1 MDYSGNRFRR
11 RFVGYD
17 RSAVDMEF
25 EKLLNQVDEEVGK
38 NEQLKREI
46 DDLKEER
53 RDWEYAKRTLEEE
66 RTAISRDRA
75 SLAESVSSIS
85 SKVAELETNLSS
97 AKVANE
103 ALQNKVDATTSEKN
117 QLQLRLETV
126 QERNRELTLRER
138 QFDEI
143 EKSVSS
149 IMSVTKRATDRLFQ
163 KSVENQE
170 NVIRIAGDAAQ
181 EAAIIRADLTAARD
195 DMNLAFDEFQDKIDK
210 IDASLT
216 GAVHK
221 LVAIK
226 HDSGL
231 KPKNANATIESEVE
245 RLLSMRA
252 GEIDYSDG
260 KGYAVPVLGPY
271 SSKFISDTAKKVNSG
286 EIEGNPPSQQ
296 NSAQKEPSYAR
307 PDTAE
312 EKPESKPI
320 VKRSFPTN
328 FESSASSIKEANKLL
343 DDADDAA
350 EQKNYIPLMQQ
361 PIPQQPVYQPVYNP
375 FIATNCPTLNPALEI
390 GDGITVNGVQSFIG
404 RWECN
409 FGKLMASD
417 ISAPYD
423 EEIDHEYPYKSSITE
438 TVERRLARAVSTLEV
453 LPSSIIAQVASE
465 GKDWDTSG
473 KVINYYGF
481 GLPNDIGNYNVGQ
494 TYLNQ
499 SDGKLYTYGNGQW
512 NYTAQL
518 PSRWYQKVSTVEITD
533 SGIEIKS
540 TGSINLKAGS
550 TINASSNNISL
561 DENGNLRL
569 NGTLYVN
576 GNIIA
581 GTFDAEGLVKQ
592 VASIGSSG
600 FGMDNMPGGSWTGI
614 GDWSDLG
621 SPVAV
626 FG

>member
-25 EKLLNQVDEEVGK
+25 EKLLNQVDEEVEK
-38 NEQLKREI
+38 NEELKKEI
-46 DDLKEER
+46 KDLKEER
-53 RDWEYAKRTLEEE
+53 KDWEYARRSLEEE
-66 RTAISRDRA
+66 RASISRDRA

-85 SKVAELETNLSS
+85 GKVAELETSLSS

-117 QLQLRLETV
+117 QLQLRLDTM

-181 EAAIIRADLTAARD
+181 EAAMIRADLTAARD

-231 KPKNANATIESEVE
+231 KPKNAEATIESEVE

-271 SSKFISDTAKKVNSG
+271 SAKFIADTAKKVNSG

-296 NSAQKEPSYAR
+296 NSSARGEAAHAR
-307 PDTAE
+307 PDNGGE
-312 EKPESKPI
+312 HRDSKPQ
-320 VKRSFPTN
+320 VKKTYPGN
-328 FESSASSIKEANKLL
+328 FESSDASIKEANKIL
-343 DDADDAA
+343 DAADDAA
-350 EQKNYIPLMQQ
+350 EQKNYVPLQQQFAPPPQPAYHAVFNPYIAQPYVPPVEYTQPPRQNPIGFGYQDEPEEVEVTAETAKEVSEQ
-361 PIPQQPVYQPVYNP
+361 PINPYSGAGYEQVDISRLSSAEPTIDMNSPELQYIQPQPMPSYPVDGQPVQMTMSQPTIDASNAAAYEY
-375 FIATNCPTLNPALEI
+375 AGMRPTYSPDIPVVSVDTHPQALPQARPQARPQVRPEAVQPSVEAPSAKRVEI
-390 GDGITVNGVQSFIG
+390 VKKV
-404 RWECN
+404 R
-409 FGKLMASD
+409 
-417 ISAPYD
+417 
-423 EEIDHEYPYKSSITE
+423 
-438 TVERRLARAVSTLEV
+438 
-453 LPSSIIAQVASE
+453 QVPV
-465 GKDWDTSG
+465 DN
-473 KVINYYGF
+473 KVI
-481 GLPNDIGNYNVGQ
+481 V
-494 TYLNQ
+494 TVRH
-499 SDGKLYTYGNGQW
+499 GK
-512 NYTAQL
+512 
-518 PSRWYQKVSTVEITD
+518 
-533 SGIEIKS
+533 
-540 TGSINLKAGS
+540 
-550 TINASSNNISL
+550 
-561 DENGNLRL
+561 
-569 NGTLYVN
+569 
-576 GNIIA
+576 
-581 GTFDAEGLVKQ
+581 
-592 VASIGSSG
+592 
-600 FGMDNMPGGSWTGI
+600 
-614 GDWSDLG
+614 
-621 SPVAV
+621 
-626 FG
+626 

>member
-25 EKLLNQVDEEVGK
+25 EKLLNQVDEEVDK

-46 DDLKEER
+46 NDLKEER

-85 SKVAELETNLSS
+85 GKVAELENSLSS
-97 AKVANE
+97 VKVANE
-103 ALQNKVDATTSEKN
+103 ALQNKIDATTSEKN
-117 QLQLRLETV
+117 QLQIRLDTV

-181 EAAIIRADLTAARD
+181 EAAMIRADLTAARD
-195 DMNLAFDEFQDKIDK
+195 DMNLAFDEFQDRIDK

-231 KPKNANATIESEVE
+231 KPKNASATIESEVE

-271 SSKFISDTAKKVNSG
+271 SAKFIADTAKKVNSG
-286 EIEGNPPSQQ
+286 EIEGNPPYQQ
-296 NSAQKEPSYAR
+296 NPVQKEPPYTR
-307 PDTAE
+307 PDTVD
-312 EKPESKPI
+312 EKPDSKPI
-320 VKRSFPTN
+320 IKRSYPTN
-328 FESSASSIKEANKLL
+328 FESSNASIKEANKLL
-343 DDADDAA
+343 DDADDAV
-350 EQKNYIPLMQQ
+350 EQNNYIPLQQQINQQ
-361 PIPQQPVYQPVYNP
+361 PVPPPQPPVYQPVYNP
-375 FIATNCPTLNPALEI
+375 FIAQPYTPPVQYTPPARQNPI
-390 GDGITVNGVQSFIG
+390 GFGYQEEEPEEPKVVEPQQPEQVDTPINPYSDGGYERV
-404 RWECN
+404 
-409 FGKLMASD
+409 D
-417 ISAPYD
+417 ISKLSKDTPTINMNTPELQY
-423 EEIDHEYPYKSSITE
+423 
-438 TVERRLARAVSTLEV
+438 
-453 LPSSIIAQVASE
+453 LPSQQVPQYA
-465 GKDWDTSG
+465 
-473 KVINYYGF
+473 
-481 GLPNDIGNYNVGQ
+481 
-494 TYLNQ
+494 
-499 SDGKLYTYGNGQW
+499 
-512 NYTAQL
+512 
-518 PSRWYQKVSTVEITD
+518 
-533 SGIEIKS
+533 
-540 TGSINLKAGS
+540 
-550 TINASSNNISL
+550 
-561 DENGNLRL
+561 
-569 NGTLYVN
+569 
-576 GNIIA
+576 
-581 GTFDAEGLVKQ
+581 FD
-592 VASIGSSG
+592 
-600 FGMDNMPGGSWTGI
+600 
-614 GDWSDLG
+614 G
-621 SPVAV
+621 SPVQMSMNMSQPVIDATNGASYQFAGTAPTFMPNSV
-626 FG
+626 PVVSADAQQSPAEADQKDADASSVKRVEVMKKVRQVPVSEKVKITVRHGR

>member
-17 RSAVDMEF
+17 RNAVDLEF
-25 EKLLNQVDEEVGK
+25 EKLLSQVDEEVDR
-38 NEQLKREI
+38 NEQLKKEI

-85 SKVAELETNLSS
+85 GKVADLENSLSS

-117 QLQLRLETV
+117 QLQFRLETV

-181 EAAIIRADLTAARD
+181 EAAMIRADLTAARD

-231 KPKNANATIESEVE
+231 KPRNAEATIEGEVE

-271 SSKFISDTAKKVNSG
+271 SAKFIADTAKKVNAG

-296 NSAQKEPSYAR
+296 VAAQKEPPYAR
-307 PDTAE
+307 QDNGEAQQDM
-312 EKPESKPI
+312 KPT
-320 VKRSFPTN
+320 VKRSYPTN
-328 FESSASSIKEANKLL
+328 FESSDASIREANKLL
-343 DDADDAA
+343 DEADDAA
-350 EQKNYIPLMQQ
+350 EQKNYIPLLQQ
-361 PIPQQPVYQPVYNP
+361 INQQLTPPPIPQPVYQPVYNP
-375 FIATNCPTLNPALEI
+375 FIAQPYAPPVQYAPPVRQNPI
-390 GDGITVNGVQSFIG
+390 GFGYHEEQPEQPELIEEQPEQTEQTDVPINPYSDGGYERV
-404 RWECN
+404 
-409 FGKLMASD
+409 D
-417 ISAPYD
+417 ISKLSSSAP
-423 EEIDHEYPYKSSITE
+423 T
-438 TVERRLARAVSTLEV
+438 
-453 LPSSIIAQVASE
+453 
-465 GKDWDTSG
+465 
-473 KVINYYGF
+473 INMNTPD
-481 GLPNDIGNYNVGQ
+481 LQCIQPQ
-494 TYLNQ
+494 
-499 SDGKLYTYGNGQW
+499 
-512 NYTAQL
+512 QL
-518 PSRWYQKVSTVEITD
+518 PQNMFDASPVQISMNAAQPVAGVPNGAAYQYAGSVPTFTPNVPVVSAESQQPAAEQPAEEAPSAKRVEVVQKVRQVPVNEKVPVTVRH
-533 SGIEIKS
+533 G
-540 TGSINLKAGS
+540 
-550 TINASSNNISL
+550 
-561 DENGNLRL
+561 R
-569 NGTLYVN
+569 
-576 GNIIA
+576 
-581 GTFDAEGLVKQ
+581 
-592 VASIGSSG
+592 
-600 FGMDNMPGGSWTGI
+600 
-614 GDWSDLG
+614 
-621 SPVAV
+621 
-626 FG
+626 

>member
-1 MDYSGNRFRR
+1 MDYSGSRFRR

-17 RSAVDMEF
+17 RSAVDLEF
-25 EKLLNQVDEEVGK
+25 EKLLSQVDEEVDK

-85 SKVAELETNLSS
+85 SKVAELETSLSS

-103 ALQNKVDATTSEKN
+103 ALQNKIDATNSEKN
-117 QLQLRLETV
+117 QLQLRLDTV

-181 EAAIIRADLTAARD
+181 EAAMIRADLTAARD
-195 DMNLAFDEFQDKIDK
+195 DMNLAFDEFQDRIDK

-231 KPKNANATIESEVE
+231 KPKHADATIESEVE

-271 SSKFISDTAKKVNSG
+271 STKFIADAAKKVNAG
-286 EIEGNPPSQQ
+286 ETEGNPASQQ
-296 NSAQKEPSYAR
+296 NAAQKEPPYIR
-307 PDTAE
+307 PDAAD
-312 EKPESKPI
+312 EKADSKPVI
-320 VKRSFPTN
+320 KRSYPSN
-328 FESSASSIKEANKLL
+328 FETSDASIREANKLL
-343 DDADDAA
+343 DEADGAA
-350 EQKNYIPLMQQ
+350 VQKNYVPLQQQMNQQ
-361 PIPQQPVYQPVYNP
+361 PAPPPVYQPVYNP
-375 FIATNCPTLNPALEI
+375 YIAQPYTPPVPYTPPARQNPI
-390 GDGITVNGVQSFIG
+390 GFDYREEEEEEPESVVEQPGQTDAPINPYSDGGYERV
-404 RWECN
+404 
-409 FGKLMASD
+409 D
-417 ISAPYD
+417 ISKLSNAAPTINMNTPELQYIVPGQVPQYAFD
-423 EEIDHEYPYKSSITE
+423 GAPVQMSMN
-438 TVERRLARAVSTLEV
+438 VSQ
-453 LPSSIIAQVASE
+453 P
-465 GKDWDTSG
+465 
-473 KVINYYGF
+473 VINAANGSAY
-481 GLPNDIGNYNVGQ
+481 Q
-494 TYLNQ
+494 T
-499 SDGKLYTYGNGQW
+499 
-512 NYTAQL
+512 
-518 PSRWYQKVSTVEITD
+518 
-533 SGIEIKS
+533 
-540 TGSINLKAGS
+540 AGS
-550 TINASSNNISL
+550 APTFTPDTPVVSANAPQENAVTQQPEAEASSARKVEVTRKVRQIPVS
-561 DENGNLRL
+561 EK
-569 NGTLYVN
+569 
-576 GNIIA
+576 
-581 GTFDAEGLVKQ
+581 VK
-592 VASIGSSG
+592 VTVRYGSKPSVQ
-600 FGMDNMPGGSWTGI
+600 PGK
-614 GDWSDLG
+614 
-621 SPVAV
+621 
-626 FG
+626 

>member
-17 RSAVDMEF
+17 RSAVDLEF
-25 EKLLNQVDEEVGK
+25 EKLLSQVDEEVDK

-46 DDLKEER
+46 NDLKEER

-85 SKVAELETNLSS
+85 GKVAELENSLSS

-103 ALQNKVDATTSEKN
+103 ALQNKIDATTSEKN
-117 QLQLRLETV
+117 QLQLRLDTV

-181 EAAIIRADLTAARD
+181 EAAMIRADLTAARD
-195 DMNLAFDEFQDKIDK
+195 DMNLAFDEFQDRIDK

-231 KPKNANATIESEVE
+231 KPKNADATIESEVE

-271 SSKFISDTAKKVNSG
+271 SAKFIADAAKKVNAG
-286 EIEGNPPSQQ
+286 ETEGNPPYQQ
-296 NSAQKEPSYAR
+296 NAAQKEPPYAR
-307 PDTAE
+307 PDSEE
-312 EKPESKPI
+312 EKPDSKPTI
-320 VKRSFPTN
+320 KRSYPSN
-328 FESSASSIKEANKLL
+328 FESSDASIREANKLL
-343 DDADDAA
+343 DSADDAV
-350 EQKNYIPLMQQ
+350 EQKNYVPLQQ
-361 PIPQQPVYQPVYNP
+361 QYAPQPAPQPAYQAVYNP
-375 FIATNCPTLNPALEI
+375 FIAQPYTPPVQYTPPARQNPI
-390 GDGITVNGVQSFIG
+390 GFGYQEEEQEEPEVIDQPEQVDTPINPYSDGGYERV
-404 RWECN
+404 
-409 FGKLMASD
+409 D
-417 ISAPYD
+417 IS
-423 EEIDHEYPYKSSITE
+423 
-438 TVERRLARAVSTLEV
+438 
-453 LPSSIIAQVASE
+453 
-465 GKDWDTSG
+465 
-473 KVINYYGF
+473 
-481 GLPNDIGNYNVGQ
+481 
-494 TYLNQ
+494 
-499 SDGKLYTYGNGQW
+499 KLSN
-512 NYTAQL
+512 
-518 PSRWYQKVSTVEITD
+518 
-533 SGIEIKS
+533 
-540 TGSINLKAGS
+540 AGP
-550 TINASSNNISL
+550 TINMNTPDLQYIQSQQVPPYA
-561 DENGNLRL
+561 
-569 NGTLYVN
+569 
-576 GNIIA
+576 
-581 GTFDAEGLVKQ
+581 FD
-592 VASIGSSG
+592 
-600 FGMDNMPGGSWTGI
+600 
-614 GDWSDLG
+614 G
-621 SPVAV
+621 SPVQMSMNFSQPVIDATNGASYQFAGNAPTFTPNV
-626 FG
+626 PVVSADAQQAQTANGQPETELPAEEEHSAKRVEVTKKVRQVPVNEKVRITVRHGR

>member
-1 MDYSGNRFRR
+1 MHIVDYSGNRFRR

-361 PIPQQPVYQPVYNP
+361 PVPQSIPQQPIPQPPVYQPVYNP
-375 FIATNCPTLNPALEI
+375 FIAQPYTPPVHYTPPARQNPIGFGYQEEEQNQPEIIEEPPEQVNDPINPYSDGGYEKVDISKLNSNAPTINMNTPELQYIAPGQVPQYAFDSSPVQMSMNMAQPVIDATNGSSYQFAGSAPTFTPNVPVISSEVQQKQTETEQPAEEAVSAKRVEVTKKVRQVPI
-390 GDGITVNGVQSFIG
+390 NEKVRITV
-404 RWECN
+404 RH
-409 FGKLMASD
+409 GK
-417 ISAPYD
+417 
-423 EEIDHEYPYKSSITE
+423 
-438 TVERRLARAVSTLEV
+438 
-453 LPSSIIAQVASE
+453 
-465 GKDWDTSG
+465 
-473 KVINYYGF
+473 
-481 GLPNDIGNYNVGQ
+481 
-494 TYLNQ
+494 
-499 SDGKLYTYGNGQW
+499 
-512 NYTAQL
+512 
-518 PSRWYQKVSTVEITD
+518 
-533 SGIEIKS
+533 
-540 TGSINLKAGS
+540 
-550 TINASSNNISL
+550 
-561 DENGNLRL
+561 
-569 NGTLYVN
+569 
-576 GNIIA
+576 
-581 GTFDAEGLVKQ
+581 
-592 VASIGSSG
+592 
-600 FGMDNMPGGSWTGI
+600 
-614 GDWSDLG
+614 
-621 SPVAV
+621 
-626 FG
+626 

>member
-17 RSAVDMEF
+17 RSAVDLEF
-25 EKLLNQVDEEVGK
+25 EKLLSQVDEEVDK

-53 RDWEYAKRTLEEE
+53 RDWEYAKRTLVEE

-85 SKVAELETNLSS
+85 GKVAELENSLSS

-103 ALQNKVDATTSEKN
+103 ALQNKIDATTSEKN
-117 QLQLRLETV
+117 QLQLRLDTV

-181 EAAIIRADLTAARD
+181 EAAMIRADLTAARD
-195 DMNLAFDEFQDKIDK
+195 DMNLAFDEFQDRIDK

-231 KPKNANATIESEVE
+231 KPKNADATIESEVE

-271 SSKFISDTAKKVNSG
+271 SAKFIADAAKKVNAG
-286 EIEGNPPSQQ
+286 EIEGNPVSQQ
-296 NSAQKEPSYAR
+296 NSAQKEPPYAR
-307 PDTAE
+307 PDSGD
-312 EKPESKPI
+312 EKPDPKPTI
-320 VKRSFPTN
+320 KRSYPTN
-328 FESSASSIKEANKLL
+328 FESSDASIKEANKLL
-343 DDADDAA
+343 DAADDAA
-350 EQKNYIPLMQQ
+350 EQKNYIPLLQQ
-361 PIPQQPVYQPVYNP
+361 INQQIAPQPVPQQPVYQPVYNP
-375 FIATNCPTLNPALEI
+375 FIAQPYTPPVQYTPPARQNPI
-390 GDGITVNGVQSFIG
+390 GFGYQDEEQNEPEVTEEEPEQVDTPINPYSDGGYERV
-404 RWECN
+404 
-409 FGKLMASD
+409 D
-417 ISAPYD
+417 ISKLSNAAP
-423 EEIDHEYPYKSSITE
+423 
-438 TVERRLARAVSTLEV
+438 
-453 LPSSIIAQVASE
+453 
-465 GKDWDTSG
+465 
-473 KVINYYGF
+473 
-481 GLPNDIGNYNVGQ
+481 
-494 TYLNQ
+494 
-499 SDGKLYTYGNGQW
+499 
-512 NYTAQL
+512 
-518 PSRWYQKVSTVEITD
+518 
-533 SGIEIKS
+533 
-540 TGSINLKAGS
+540 
-550 TINASSNNISL
+550 TINMNTPELQYI
-561 DENGNLRL
+561 
-569 NGTLYVN
+569 
-576 GNIIA
+576 
-581 GTFDAEGLVKQ
+581 
-592 VASIGSSG
+592 
-600 FGMDNMPGGSWTGI
+600 MPGQVPQYAF
-614 GDWSDLG
+614 DG
-621 SPVAV
+621 SPVQMNMNISQPVITASAPGAYQYAGSAPTFTPDIPV
-626 FG
+626 ISADAQQEKPEAEKQAAEQATQEHSAKRVEVNKKVRQVPISEKVRITVRHGK

>member
-1 MDYSGNRFRR
+1 MHIVDYSGNRFRR

-343 DDADDAA
+343 DDA
-350 EQKNYIPLMQQ
+350 
-361 PIPQQPVYQPVYNP
+361 
-375 FIATNCPTLNPALEI
+375 F
-390 GDGITVNGVQSFIG
+390 
-404 RWECN
+404 R
-409 FGKLMASD
+409 
-417 ISAPYD
+417 
-423 EEIDHEYPYKSSITE
+423 
-438 TVERRLARAVSTLEV
+438 
-453 LPSSIIAQVASE
+453 
-465 GKDWDTSG
+465 
-473 KVINYYGF
+473 
-481 GLPNDIGNYNVGQ
+481 
-494 TYLNQ
+494 
-499 SDGKLYTYGNGQW
+499 
-512 NYTAQL
+512 
-518 PSRWYQKVSTVEITD
+518 
-533 SGIEIKS
+533 
-540 TGSINLKAGS
+540 
-550 TINASSNNISL
+550 
-561 DENGNLRL
+561 
-569 NGTLYVN
+569 
-576 GNIIA
+576 
-581 GTFDAEGLVKQ
+581 
-592 VASIGSSG
+592 
-600 FGMDNMPGGSWTGI
+600 
-614 GDWSDLG
+614 
-621 SPVAV
+621 
-626 FG
+626 

>member
-53 RDWEYAKRTLEEE
+53 RDWEFAKRTLEEE

-103 ALQNKVDATTSEKN
+103 ALQNKMDATTSEKN
-117 QLQLRLETV
+117 QLQLRLDTM

-195 DMNLAFDEFQDKIDK
+195 DMNLAFDELQDKIDK

-231 KPKNANATIESEVE
+231 KPKNASATIESEVE

-271 SSKFISDTAKKVNSG
+271 SAKFISDTAKKVNSG
-286 EIEGNPPSQQ
+286 EIEGNPAYQQ
-296 NSAQKEPSYAR
+296 NPAKKEPSFAR
-307 PDTAE
+307 PESDD
-312 EKPESKPI
+312 EKPDSKPI
-320 VKRSFPTN
+320 IKRSNPTN

-343 DDADDAA
+343 DEADDAA
-350 EQKNYIPLMQQ
+350 EQKNYTPIMQQTYSQPYPQPYPQ
-361 PIPQQPVYQPVYNP
+361 PIPQQAVYQPVYNP
-375 FIATNCPTLNPALEI
+375 FIAQPYTPPMHYAPSVRQNPIGFGYQEDEQPEQEVTEEQPEQVDTPINPYSDGGYERVDLSKLSSNAPTINMNTPELQYISPGQVPQYAFDSAPVQMSMNMAQPVIDADNGTSYQFTGNAPTFTPNVPVISANAKQTPPETEPQEESPSSKRVEVTKKVRQVPVSEKVR
-390 GDGITVNGVQSFIG
+390 ITV
-404 RWECN
+404 RH
-409 FGKLMASD
+409 GK
-417 ISAPYD
+417 
-423 EEIDHEYPYKSSITE
+423 
-438 TVERRLARAVSTLEV
+438 
-453 LPSSIIAQVASE
+453 
-465 GKDWDTSG
+465 
-473 KVINYYGF
+473 
-481 GLPNDIGNYNVGQ
+481 
-494 TYLNQ
+494 
-499 SDGKLYTYGNGQW
+499 
-512 NYTAQL
+512 
-518 PSRWYQKVSTVEITD
+518 
-533 SGIEIKS
+533 
-540 TGSINLKAGS
+540 
-550 TINASSNNISL
+550 
-561 DENGNLRL
+561 
-569 NGTLYVN
+569 
-576 GNIIA
+576 
-581 GTFDAEGLVKQ
+581 
-592 VASIGSSG
+592 
-600 FGMDNMPGGSWTGI
+600 
-614 GDWSDLG
+614 
-621 SPVAV
+621 
-626 FG
+626 

>member
-17 RSAVDMEF
+17 RNAVDMEF
-25 EKLLNQVDEEVGK
+25 DKLISQVDEEAEK

-46 DDLKEER
+46 DSLKEER

-85 SKVAELETNLSS
+85 GKVAELENNLSS

-103 ALQNKVDATTSEKN
+103 ALQNKIDATTSEKN

-195 DMNLAFDEFQDKIDK
+195 DMNLAFDELQDRIDK

-231 KPKNANATIESEVE
+231 KPKNSDATLESEVE

-252 GEIDYSDG
+252 GEVDYSDG

-271 SSKFISDTAKKVNSG
+271 SAKFISDTAKKVNSG
-286 EIEGNPPSQQ
+286 EVEGNPARQQ
-296 NSAQKEPSYAR
+296 NPSQKEPPHAR
-307 PDTAE
+307 PDSA
-312 EKPESKPI
+312 ESKPDSKPL
-320 VKRSFPTN
+320 VKKSYPSN
-328 FESSASSIKEANKLL
+328 FESSDASIKEANKIL
-343 DDADDAA
+343 DAADDAA
-350 EQKNYIPLMQQ
+350 ELKNYVPLQQ
-361 PIPQQPVYQPVYNP
+361 QYMPQTVPQMPQTAYQPVSQPAYQPAYQPVAQPVPQPAYQAVYNP
-375 FIATNCPTLNPALEI
+375 YIAQPYSPPTAYAPPARPNPI
-390 GDGITVNGVQSFIG
+390 GFGFSEEEPEPEPAEEPQVVEEPEEVNDPINPYSDGGYQRV
-404 RWECN
+404 
-409 FGKLMASD
+409 D
-417 ISAPYD
+417 IS
-423 EEIDHEYPYKSSITE
+423 K
-438 TVERRLARAVSTLEV
+438 L
-453 LPSSIIAQVASE
+453 
-465 GKDWDTSG
+465 SG
-473 KVINYYGF
+473 SMPTINMNTPELQY
-481 GLPNDIGNYNVGQ
+481 IQ
-494 TYLNQ
+494 TPQTPQY
-499 SDGKLYTYGNGQW
+499 SF
-512 NYTAQL
+512 
-518 PSRWYQKVSTVEITD
+518 D
-533 SGIEIKS
+533 SG
-540 TGSINLKAGS
+540 
-550 TINASSNNISL
+550 
-561 DENGNLRL
+561 R
-569 NGTLYVN
+569 
-576 GNIIA
+576 
-581 GTFDAEGLVKQ
+581 
-592 VASIGSSG
+592 
-600 FGMDNMPGGSWTGI
+600 
-614 GDWSDLG
+614 
-621 SPVAV
+621 
-626 FG
+626 

>member
-17 RSAVDMEF
+17 RNAVDMEF
-25 EKLLNQVDEEVGK
+25 DKLISQVDEEAEK

-46 DDLKEER
+46 DSLKEER

-85 SKVAELETNLSS
+85 GKVAELENNLSS

-103 ALQNKVDATTSEKN
+103 ALQNKIDATTSEKN

-195 DMNLAFDEFQDKIDK
+195 DMNLAFDELQDRIDK

-231 KPKNANATIESEVE
+231 KPKNSDATLESEVE

-252 GEIDYSDG
+252 GEVDYSDG

-271 SSKFISDTAKKVNSG
+271 SAKFISDTAKKVNSG
-286 EIEGNPPSQQ
+286 EVEGNPARQQ
-296 NSAQKEPSYAR
+296 NPSQKEPPHAR
-307 PDTAE
+307 PDSA
-312 EKPESKPI
+312 ESKPDSKPL
-320 VKRSFPTN
+320 VKKSYPSN
-328 FESSASSIKEANKLL
+328 FESSDASIKEANKIL
-343 DDADDAA
+343 DAADDAA
-350 EQKNYIPLMQQ
+350 ELKNYVPLQQ
-361 PIPQQPVYQPVYNP
+361 QYMPQTVPQMPQTVPQMPPQTAYQPVSQPAYQPAYQPVAQPVPQPAYQAVYNP
-375 FIATNCPTLNPALEI
+375 YIAQPYSPPTAYVPPARPNPI
-390 GDGITVNGVQSFIG
+390 GFGFSEEEPEPGPAEEPQVVEEPEEVNDPINPYSDGGYQRV
-404 RWECN
+404 
-409 FGKLMASD
+409 D
-417 ISAPYD
+417 ISKLSGSMPTINMNTPELQYIQTPQTPQYSFDGQPVSVNMSNIHQPAATGYQYTANATAFTPNVPVISAD
-423 EEIDHEYPYKSSITE
+423 AQQTTPDAEEQHEEIHSAKR
-438 TVERRLARAVSTLEV
+438 VEVVKKVR
-453 LPSSIIAQVASE
+453 QVPIGE
-465 GKDWDTSG
+465 
-473 KVINYYGF
+473 KVRVNVRH
-481 GLPNDIGNYNVGQ
+481 GN
-494 TYLNQ
+494 
-499 SDGKLYTYGNGQW
+499 
-512 NYTAQL
+512 
-518 PSRWYQKVSTVEITD
+518 
-533 SGIEIKS
+533 
-540 TGSINLKAGS
+540 
-550 TINASSNNISL
+550 
-561 DENGNLRL
+561 
-569 NGTLYVN
+569 
-576 GNIIA
+576 
-581 GTFDAEGLVKQ
+581 
-592 VASIGSSG
+592 
-600 FGMDNMPGGSWTGI
+600 
-614 GDWSDLG
+614 
-621 SPVAV
+621 
-626 FG
+626 

>member
-17 RSAVDMEF
+17 RNAVDMEF
-25 EKLLNQVDEEVGK
+25 EKLLSQVDEEADK

-85 SKVAELETNLSS
+85 GKVAELENSLSS

-103 ALQNKVDATTSEKN
+103 ALQNKIDATTSEKN
-117 QLQLRLETV
+117 QLQLRLDTV

-181 EAAIIRADLTAARD
+181 EAAMIRADLTAARD
-195 DMNLAFDEFQDKIDK
+195 DMNLAFDEFQDRIDK

-231 KPKNANATIESEVE
+231 KPKNADATIESEVE

-271 SSKFISDTAKKVNSG
+271 SAKFISDTAKKVNSG
-286 EIEGNPPSQQ
+286 EMEGNPPHQQ
-296 NSAQKEPSYAR
+296 NAAQKEPPYAR
-307 PDTAE
+307 PDTGD
-312 EKPESKPI
+312 EKPDSKPT
-320 VKRSFPTN
+320 VKRSYPTN
-328 FESSASSIKEANKLL
+328 FESSNASIKEANKIL
-343 DDADDAA
+343 DAADDAV
-350 EQKNYIPLMQQ
+350 EQKNYIPLLQQVNQQ
-361 PIPQQPVYQPVYNP
+361 PVPQQPVYQPVYNP
-375 FIATNCPTLNPALEI
+375 FIAQPYAPPVTYAPPARQNPI
-390 GDGITVNGVQSFIG
+390 GFGYQDEEQDEPEVFEEQPEETDTPINPYSDGGYERV
-404 RWECN
+404 
-409 FGKLMASD
+409 D
-417 ISAPYD
+417 ISKLSSAAP
-423 EEIDHEYPYKSSITE
+423 
-438 TVERRLARAVSTLEV
+438 
-453 LPSSIIAQVASE
+453 
-465 GKDWDTSG
+465 
-473 KVINYYGF
+473 
-481 GLPNDIGNYNVGQ
+481 
-494 TYLNQ
+494 
-499 SDGKLYTYGNGQW
+499 
-512 NYTAQL
+512 
-518 PSRWYQKVSTVEITD
+518 
-533 SGIEIKS
+533 
-540 TGSINLKAGS
+540 
-550 TINASSNNISL
+550 TINMNTPELQYITPGQVPQQA
-561 DENGNLRL
+561 
-569 NGTLYVN
+569 
-576 GNIIA
+576 
-581 GTFDAEGLVKQ
+581 FD
-592 VASIGSSG
+592 
-600 FGMDNMPGGSWTGI
+600 
-614 GDWSDLG
+614 G
-621 SPVAV
+621 SPVQMTMNIAQPV
-626 FG
+626 IDATNGTSYQFTGNAPTFSPNIPVVSANAQQTPPETEQPTEETPSAKRVEVTKKVRQVPVSEKVKITVRHGK